1 MAACSAMEY
10 FYSYWFWEI
19 DGLSK
24 LIYGCSENNQLLSS
38 HKKLVKKLKNIQ
50 SSSDSTTPTLSTVI
64 RFLVNDLNIEG
75 KKYMDSEDIPLFI
88 KVRNKL
94 LHGSFISDDKFFQ
107 AEEIAQKLG
116 TEILLAI
123 MKIISKAD
131 DAQSYES
138 LPVRPLEKDFYKF
151 SEGWLE
157 IKDILEELHE
167 EKSKRFWNRD

>member
-1 MAACSAMEY
+1 M
-10 FYSYWFWEI
+10 
-19 DGLSK
+19 
-24 LIYGCSENNQLLSS
+24 
-38 HKKLVKKLKNIQ
+38 
-50 SSSDSTTPTLSTVI
+50 
-64 RFLVNDLNIEG
+64 NDLNIEC

-94 LHGSFISDDKFFQ
+94 LHGSFISDDKEIFQ
-107 AEEIAQKLG
+107 AEEIAKKLG

-157 IKDILEELHE
+157 IKDILDELHE
-167 EKSKRFWNRD
+167 EKFKRFWNRD

>member
-1 MAACSAMEY
+1 
-10 FYSYWFWEI
+10 
-19 DGLSK
+19 
-24 LIYGCSENNQLLSS
+24 
-38 HKKLVKKLKNIQ
+38 
-50 SSSDSTTPTLSTVI
+50 
-64 RFLVNDLNIEG
+64 
-75 KKYMDSEDIPLFI
+75 
-88 KVRNKL
+88 
-94 LHGSFISDDKFFQ
+94 
-107 AEEIAQKLG
+107 
-116 TEILLAI
+116 